1 MNKLADQPYIE
12 DISVFFWGHLDIC
25 ITKAEKKL
33 FYDAEESLKRLKV
46 LLNYLL
52 HLLSFG
58 FITITTVN
66 FTPLSGLT
74 ELSSFTSEDA
84 QAQCICPSADNSVY
98 ICKYSY
104 CIDKWRSQKVCVVS
118 ICCGTRRWDKTN
130 LSTAW
135 IFEQHKESLITHHS
149 SSSI

>member
-1 MNKLADQPYIE
+1 MNNLADQPNIE
-12 DISVFFWGHLDIC
+12 DSSVFFWGHLVIY
-25 ITKAEKKL
+25 ITKAGKKL
-33 FYDAEESLKRLKV
+33 FYDTEESLKWLKL

-58 FITITTVN
+58 LITITTVN
-66 FTPLSGLT
+66 FTRLSGLT
-74 ELSSFTSEDA
+74 ELSSFTSEDV
-84 QAQCICPSADNSVY
+84 QAQCICRSADNSVY

-118 ICCGTRRWDKTN
+118 ICCGTSRWEKTN

-135 IFEQHKESLITHHS
+135 ILEQHKESLITHHS
-149 SSSI
+149 SSSL